1 MPSAERVSRR
11 VPWRAAL
18 LSVATTGLGQLYSGR
33 PFRAVI
39 LYLLSGAIGLVALR
53 LVFVPLQPRNIV
65 LPVAGALLWAGF
77 VLADAIQCAMSAAP
91 DYRLKAYNRW
101 YVYLILTALAWTG
114 QGAIKPLLRA
124 RFVQAFEIPSASM
137 IPTLMPGDA
146 VFVNKRAYLGRMP
159 QRGDLV
165 AFRYPLD
172 PSVMFAKRAIAVSG
186 DVIKIEDKKVYV
198 NGQPL
203 VEPYAQFEYPTEM
216 PLRDDFP
223 PTPGL
228 LETLPDAWGL
238 DPTWKREMP
247 SFIHGDSLQVPPDRV
262 FVLGDNRDNSLDSR
276 FWGFVHRADLVG
288 KAGVIYF
295 SWDAK
300 AHRVRWDRIGEVPR

>member
-1 MPSAERVSRR
+1 MPEAELRSRR
-11 VPWRAAL
+11 VPWRATL
-18 LSVATTGLGQLYSGR
+18 LSVATTGLGQLYCGR
-33 PFRAVI
+33 PFRAAI
-39 LYLLSGAIGLVALR
+39 LYLLSGAIGLIALR
-53 LVFVPLQPRNIV
+53 LVFVPLQPWNIV
-65 LPVAGALLWAGF
+65 LPVAGVLLWAGF
-77 VLADAIQCAMSAAP
+77 VLADAIQCAISAAP

-101 YVYLILTALAWTG
+101 YVYLLLTALAWAG
-114 QGAIKPLLRA
+114 QDAIKPVLRA
-124 RFVQAFEIPSASM
+124 RFAQGFEISSSSM
-137 IPTLMPGDA
+137 LPTLLSGDD

-172 PSVMFAKRAIAVSG
+172 PSVMFAKRAIAVGG
-186 DVIKIEDKKVYV
+186 DVIRIEDKKVYV

-203 VEPYAQFEYPTEM
+203 VEPYAYFEYATTL

-238 DPTWKREMP
+238 NAAWKREMP
-247 SFIHGDSLQVPPDRV
+247 SFIHDDGLHVPPDCV

-276 FWGFVHRADLVG
+276 FWGFVPRANLLG

-295 SWDAK
+295 SRDAK
-300 AHRVRWDRIGEVPR
+300 AHRVRWDRIGEVPK

>member
-1 MPSAERVSRR
+1 MSRR

-18 LSVATTGLGQLYSGR
+18 FSVATTGLGQLYCGR
-33 PFRAVI
+33 PFRAAI
-39 LYLLSGAIGLVALR
+39 LYLLSGAIGLIALWV
-53 LVFVPLQPRNIV
+53 VFVPLRPWNIV
-65 LPVAGALLWAGF
+65 VPVASALLWAGF
-77 VLADAIQCAMSAAP
+77 ILADSIQCAIGAAP

-101 YVYLILTALAWTG
+101 YVYLLLTALAWTG
-114 QGAIKPLLRA
+114 HGALKPVLHA
-124 RFVQAFEIPSASM
+124 GFVQAFMIPSASM
-137 IPTLMPGDA
+137 LPTLMPGDA

-165 AFRYPLD
+165 AFRYPLN
-172 PSVMFAKRAIAVSG
+172 PSVMFAKRAIAVGG
-186 DVIKIEDKKVYV
+186 DVIKLEDKKVYV

-203 VEPYAQFEYPTEM
+203 VEPYAFFEYPTTL

-247 SFIHGDSLQVPPDRV
+247 SFIHAGSMQVPPDCV

-276 FWGFVHRADLVG
+276 FWGFVARADLVG

-300 AHRVRWDRIGEVPR
+300 AHRVRWDRIGEVPK